1 MGPAASVFNFRGVLH
16 IKGNNWGPYDGREK
30 WSSLRPLLIFQISA
44 QSVARAQ
51 WYLTNKTMYQLKC
64 IFRQVLPL
72 DGPAVVVTSFVTFHF
87 IFNANDKATANYFYL
102 MGWEDQLQPPLTLRE
117 PQLLYL

>member
-1 MGPAASVFNFRGVLH
+1 MKQFAS
-16 IKGNNWGPYDGREK
+16 
-30 WSSLRPLLIFQISA
+30 SA
-44 QSVARAQ
+44 YFSAQ

-87 IFNANDKATANYFYL
+87 IFNANDKATTNYFYL